1 MIKRS
6 LLVGWCCLAFAA
18 CDRDAAPVAGDL
30 ILDTGLVCACA
41 DRSASPVCQGE
52 LLLATVG
59 QCQTVAGTTAAAA
72 AVPAADA
79 ASDAATDEPPVCPPE
94 ADPCFEQC
102 CYAGPKP
109 EPESTDYVITREDRA
124 AAQAAGKNVLEHLY
138 GAAAANVSRF
148 NRLDPRFA
156 YAGKK
161 IRVPIIPEGEV
172 YTPLPWGYGPATGK
186 AKFIL
191 VDLKRQFVGLY
202 ECGYLKASFP
212 ISSGRSSRGPNGENY
227 KTPTGNTKV
236 RAKHIDAVSSKYPE
250 PDGGAPM
257 PYAVGFRGNGY
268 FMHGGDLVGYPA
280 SHGCV
285 RLLLEDAKQVYAWAK
300 IGIPVSVVSSFD

>member
-6 LLVGWCCLAFAA
+6 FLLCWCCFAFAA
-18 CDRDAAPVAGDL
+18 CDRGVAPAGDL
-30 ILDTGLVCACA
+30 VLETGLVCACA
-41 DRSASPVCQGE
+41 DRSASPDCQGD

-59 QCQTVAGTTAAAA
+59 SCQTVATAPVAAA
-72 AVPAADA
+72 PAADA
-79 ASDAATDEPPVCPPE
+79 ALGAAIAKPEACPPE
-94 ADPCFEQC
+94 ADPCFERC
-102 CYAGPKP
+102 CYLGPKP
-109 EPESTDYVITREDRA
+109 EPEATDYVITREDREA
-124 AAQAAGKNVLEHLY
+124 AKAAGKNVFEHLY
-138 GAAAANVSRF
+138 GDAAANVSRF

-161 IRVPIIPEGEV
+161 IRVPKLAEGEV
-172 YTPLPWGYGPATGK
+172 YTPLPWGYEPAMGK

-202 ECGYLKASFP
+202 ECGYLQASFP
-212 ISSGRSSRGPNGENY
+212 TSSGRSGRGPKGENY

-285 RLLLEDAKQVYAWAK
+285 RLLLEDAKLIYAWAE